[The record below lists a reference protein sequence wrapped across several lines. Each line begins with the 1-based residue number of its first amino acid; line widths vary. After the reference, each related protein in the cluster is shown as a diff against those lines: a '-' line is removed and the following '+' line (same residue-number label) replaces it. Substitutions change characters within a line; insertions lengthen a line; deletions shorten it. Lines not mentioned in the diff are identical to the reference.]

1 MYNFLQHNCYWSAQ
15 SLRHKGIVV
24 LKSINLEE
32 LTERERERD
41 LAPADHLLLR
51 LWVDGLDE
59 EFDLD
64 PLPPGLGVRVVEE
77 EHHPTAAEGLPVC
90 SYAIYF

>member
-1 MYNFLQHNCYWSAQ
+1 M
-15 SLRHKGIVV
+15 
-24 LKSINLEE
+24 
-32 LTERERERD
+32 
-41 LAPADHLLLR
+41 APADHLLLR